1 MIEMELV
8 GVRVEL
14 PGPTPIVLLKEN
26 NERGLLLPI
35 FIGRSEANAIDMAL
49 RDQEPPRPLTHDLFK
64 ITLDQL
70 EAELTKVV
78 VTEIS
83 DKTFFAE
90 LHLSTKNG
98 DLQISS
104 RSSDA
109 IALAMRMQSPIYV
122 EEDVLDK
129 AGYILKDEESSE
141 PEDNVLSEFRDFLEE
156 VTPDDF
162 IS

>member
-14 PGPTPIVLLKEN
+14 PGPTPIVILKEN

-64 ITLDQL
+64 ITLDQM

-90 LHLSTKNG
+90 LHLATKTE
-98 DLQISS
+98 IC
-104 RSSDA
+104 
-109 IALAMRMQSPIYV
+109 
-122 EEDVLDK
+122 K
-129 AGYILKDEESSE
+129 
-141 PEDNVLSEFRDFLEE
+141 
-156 VTPDDF
+156 
-162 IS
+162 

>member
-1 MIEMELV
+1 MEIV

-14 PGPTPIVLLKEN
+14 PGPTPNVLLKEN

-64 ITLDQL
+64 ITLDQM